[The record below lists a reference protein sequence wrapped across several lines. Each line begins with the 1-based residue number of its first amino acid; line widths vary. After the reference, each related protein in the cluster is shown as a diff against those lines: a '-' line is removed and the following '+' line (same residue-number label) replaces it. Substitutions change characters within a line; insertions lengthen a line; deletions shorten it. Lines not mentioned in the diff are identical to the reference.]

1 MSQMKK
7 TTPYLQISI
16 ISFSLM
22 IFVFGILFLFK
33 AGIDFSQTNI
43 LSDHISS
50 FEKVT
55 TPINYESRV
64 SKGDGLMGGG
74 FYNLAAS
81 EYAFAIS
88 IQPENP
94 DGYAK
99 LGRAYLALQD
109 SEKAVLQFQQ
119 ALEIAP
125 DSTEYKALMGKAMIA
140 NGQFQDAQ
148 GIFDGFSKEIQEAQY
163 YGALLDGYYGR
174 FEDAKKKL
182 EKAITLAGSIPVSD
196 IERHLSV
203 YNNFEKMQDAQKIYL
218 QALLAEALNDTYEY
232 ELAEAVALEVLGVKS
247 DYRDVWILL
256 GYAQMKSENYNEAEE
271 SFNQAKKLDAIKP
284 ETHYFLASTHFF
296 EEEYDEAV
304 NEYELALLYGFKPE
318 IEAYKK
324 IAECNLL
331 LEKYDDALAAYEHII
346 KIDSSN
352 VDIFVKP
359 IWIAISYLGD
369 LDRALSLAQN
379 AQSRFPDNAM
389 SHNLLAWVYIERNEL
404 DKAETELGV
413 ALSLDP
419 GLAEAHY
426 NAGRMHE
433 AKGNIDQA
441 RSEYK
446 KAYESAE
453 PEDSIGTAA
462 AEKYNSLILETIE

>member
-1 MSQMKK
+1 
-7 TTPYLQISI
+7 
-16 ISFSLM
+16 M

-33 AGIDFSQTNI
+33 AGSDFSQTNI
-43 LSDHISS
+43 LSNQLSS

-55 TPINYESRV
+55 TPISYETRIT
-64 SKGDGLMGGG
+64 KGDGLMSSG

-81 EYAFAIS
+81 EYAFAIN
-88 IQPENP
+88 IQPSNP
-94 DGYAK
+94 AAYAK
-99 LGRAYLALQD
+99 LGRAYLALQE
-109 SEKAVLQFQQ
+109 SEKAVLQFQK

-125 DSTEYKALMGKAMIA
+125 DSTEYKSLMGKALIA

-148 GIFDGFSKEIQEAQY
+148 AIFDGFTKEIQEAQY
-163 YGALLDGYYGR
+163 YGALLDGFYGR
-174 FEDAKKKL
+174 FEDAKRKL
-182 EKAITLAGSIPVSD
+182 EKAITLVGSVPISD
-196 IERHLSV
+196 VERHLSV
-203 YNNFEKMQDAQKIYL
+203 YGSFAKMQDAQKIYL

-232 ELAEAVALEVLGVKS
+232 KLAEAVALEVLGVKS

-256 GYAQMKSENYNEAEE
+256 GYAQMKSNNYNEAEE

-284 ETHYFLASTHFF
+284 ETHYFLASTHYFQ
-296 EEEYDEAV
+296 EEYDEAV

-331 LEKYDDALAAYEHII
+331 LQKYQDALAAYEHII

-352 VDIFVKP
+352 IDIFVKP
-359 IWIAISYLGD
+359 IWIAITYLGD

-379 AQSRFPDNAM
+379 AQSRFPDSAM

-404 DKAETELGV
+404 DKAESELEV
-413 ALSLDP
+413 SLSLDP

-433 AKGNIDQA
+433 AKGDIEKA

-453 PEDSIGTAA
+453 PEDTIGTAA
-462 AEKYNSLILETIE
+462 AEKYNALILETIE